1 MSLLALA
8 GWLAAGA
15 AVAFAIHV
23 SRHRRRNIRRAEHEL
38 RSALCGLR
46 LGLDGDGRACPRAL
60 AGQFDRVDAGL
71 ALVAEAAGQRPSP
84 RRAPMSL
91 EVLAHDSAAAWGPAA
106 RALGR
111 PLEVEWDAGPALVN
125 ADRRGLAQVTG
136 NLIAN
141 ALEHGSG
148 RIRLTGSLVGKRVAL
163 SVRDEGRI
171 TRGADPGRGQG
182 LDIARQAAEKSGGT
196 LGVSAGSDGTTAT
209 LELPAAPG

>member
-1 MSLLALA
+1 VSVLALT

-15 AVAFAIHV
+15 AVVFAIRV
-23 SRHRRRNIRRAEHEL
+23 SHHQRRSIRRAEHEL

-71 ALVAEAAGQRPSP
+71 ALIAEAAGQRRSP
-84 RRAPMSL
+84 QRGPVSL
-91 EVLAHDSAAAWGPAA
+91 ETLAHDSAAAWAPAA
-106 RALGR
+106 QALGR
-111 PLEVEWDAGPALVN
+111 RLEVEWDAGPALVK

-148 RIRLTGSLVGKRVAL
+148 RIRLTGALVGKRVAL
-163 SVRDEGRI
+163 SVQDEGRI
-171 TRGADPGRGQG
+171 TRGARPGRGQG
-182 LDIARQAAEKSGGT
+182 LDIAREAAQQNGGT
-196 LGVSAGSDGTTAT
+196 LGVRAGADGTTAT